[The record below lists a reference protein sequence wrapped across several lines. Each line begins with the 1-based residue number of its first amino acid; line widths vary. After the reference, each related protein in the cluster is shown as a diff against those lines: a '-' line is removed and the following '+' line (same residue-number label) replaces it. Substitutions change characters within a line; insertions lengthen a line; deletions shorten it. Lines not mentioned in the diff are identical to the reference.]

1 MKKLVLSAVC
11 LALLAVLAGCDFSVS
26 MGGNVEELLRAP
38 QPTRLQSAVQ
48 KALVGYL
55 GETPQMKYPRGGEE
69 LSPIV
74 LRDLDGDGADEAI
87 AFFTAEKSGQNVCV
101 AVLEQAEAAW
111 EVVCQSEG
119 LSTEISQVQTV
130 CLREGAAQLVVGYA
144 NSNLT
149 DQYLTIYSYA
159 GGQLALE
166 YQQACE
172 ASLIADLN
180 SDSVD
185 EVYLAQST
193 AQAGVLTLEAV
204 RDMAG
209 SLQSVQTVQ
218 LNSSFLHC
226 IGLLETRSGR
236 AQGVVVSGRL
246 ASGGAA
252 QQVLRMTGG
261 QLLDWPASGG
271 DTVTERTMG
280 LPDAIGPRTT
290 ASGTVLLAHIET
302 RADTGTTVRRYY
314 FVEWD
319 DYLAA
324 EPTREYG
331 VADTVTGYYLR
342 LPSGWRGAVTLQDGP
357 FENSFVLRNEAGDA
371 LCTVRVVPEDVTV
384 GRYEKL
390 LSLEGGQKVVA
401 YFHTSCAPGD
411 ALTLRAGALAL

>member
-38 QPTRLQSAVQ
+38 QPTQLQSAVQ

-180 SDSVD
+180 SDGVD

-226 IGLLETRSGR
+226 TGLLETRSGR
-236 AQGVVVSGRL
+236 AQGIVVSGQL

-261 QLLDWPASGG
+261 QLLNWPASGG
-271 DTVTERTMG
+271 DAVAERTMG
-280 LPDAIGPRTT
+280 LPEALSPRTT
-290 ASGTVLLAHIET
+290 AGGTVLLAHIEA
-302 RADTGTTVRRYY
+302 RADTETTVRRYY

-342 LPSGWRGAVTLQDGP
+342 LPDSWRGTVTLHDGP
-357 FENSFVLRNEAGDA
+357 FENSFVLRSEEGDA

-390 LSLEGGQKVVA
+390 LSLEGGQKVMV
-401 YFHTSCAPGD
+401 YFHTGCAPGE